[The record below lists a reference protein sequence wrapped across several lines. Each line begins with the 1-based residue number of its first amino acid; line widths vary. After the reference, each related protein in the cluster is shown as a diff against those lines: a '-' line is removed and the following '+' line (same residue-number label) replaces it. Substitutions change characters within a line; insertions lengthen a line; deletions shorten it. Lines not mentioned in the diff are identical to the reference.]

1 MDQRESVKN
10 TFPFSALFDEDGGL
24 ELPVV
29 EESEKPALMELA
41 RGAGG
46 GTKIH
51 TILVC
56 VITADCPPPLAQQR
70 ES

>member
-1 MDQRESVKN
+1 
-10 TFPFSALFDEDGGL
+10 
-24 ELPVV
+24 
-29 EESEKPALMELA
+29 MELA

-56 VITADCPPPLAQQR
+56 VINADCPPPLAQQR